1 MGLHR
6 LVGVTMG
13 VPNVA
18 ATQDYYCEFGL
29 RPSTDGYLHT
39 VDGGPQLRVTHAERR
54 RLLALAVGV
63 DDEDDLD
70 RIARRLDGLGIETTR
85 TAGRLLATDPG
96 TAINVTVRIADR
108 IPDPVPAA
116 AKPRPHNRRSPA
128 VERTHDVR
136 PRKLGHVVVGS
147 VDQEASERFFIQGIG
162 FKLSDSIRGEAS
174 FLRCSTDHHNLLVA
188 KAPVQYLH
196 HTAWEVADVDEIG
209 RGATAMLE
217 GHPERHAW
225 GLGRH
230 HIGSNMFWYLRDPAG
245 NFCEYYSD
253 LDCIVEGVEWTPEV
267 FEGSQGLYNWGPQP
281 PGDWMLPEDIAAG
294 MMGLHSDG

>member
-1 MGLHR
+1 MSLHR
-6 LVGVTMG
+6 LVGITMG
-13 VPNVA
+13 VPDVA
-18 ATQDYYCEFGL
+18 ATREFYRQFGL
-29 RPSTDGYLHT
+29 RPSGEGYLRT
-39 VDGGPQLRVTHAERR
+39 QDGGPQLRVTHSDRR

-70 RIARRLDGLGIETTR
+70 RIGHQLRGLGVETTR
-85 TAGRLLATDPG
+85 APGELRATDPG
-96 TAINVTVRIADR
+96 TAIGVIVRIADR
-108 IPDPVPAA
+108 IPDAPAPAA
-116 AKPRPHNRRSPA
+116 GPRPHNRRSPA
-128 VERTHDVR
+128 VERDHDVR

-147 VDQEASERFFIQGIG
+147 VDQEASQRFFMRGVG

-217 GHPERHAW
+217 SHPERHAW

-245 NFCEYYSD
+245 NFSEYYSD

-267 FEGSQGLYNWGPQP
+267 FEGSQGLYNWGPRP

-294 MMGLHSDG
+294 MMGLHSER

>member
-13 VPNVA
+13 VPNVD
-18 ATQDYYCEFGL
+18 ATREYYRDFGL
-29 RPSTDGYLHT
+29 QPSADGYLHT
-39 VDGGPQLRVTHAERR
+39 VDGGPQLRVVHAERR

-63 DDEDDLD
+63 DDADDLD
-70 RIARRLDGLGIETTR
+70 RIARDLAGLGVEAAR
-85 TAGRLLATDPG
+85 SGDRLVATDPG
-96 TAINVTVRIADR
+96 TAISVTVRIAER
-108 IPDPVPAA
+108 IPDPAPAPPQ
-116 AKPRPHNRRSPA
+116 PRPGNRRSPA
-128 VERTHDVR
+128 VERTGPVR

-147 VDQEASERFFIQGIG
+147 VDQEASQRFFMRGIG
-162 FKLSDSIRGEAS
+162 FKLSDSIGGEAS

-188 KAPVQYLH
+188 RAPVPYLH

-245 NFCEYYSD
+245 NFSEYYSD
-253 LDCIVEGVEWTPEV
+253 LDCIIDDSEWTPEV
-267 FEGSQGLYNWGPQP
+267 FEGSQGLYNWGPRP
-281 PGDWMLPEDIAAG
+281 PRDWMLPEDIAAG
-294 MMGLHSDG
+294 MMGLHSAR